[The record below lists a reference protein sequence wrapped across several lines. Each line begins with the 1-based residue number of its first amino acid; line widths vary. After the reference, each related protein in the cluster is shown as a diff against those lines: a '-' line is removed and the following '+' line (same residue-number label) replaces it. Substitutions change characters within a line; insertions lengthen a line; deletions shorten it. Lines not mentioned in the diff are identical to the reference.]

1 VGLAFRREADYA
13 KGQHSTPKGPA
24 AMVAIYA
31 IAIFLVAILALNF
44 ISFGR
49 LD

>member
-1 VGLAFRREADYA
+1 
-13 KGQHSTPKGPA
+13 
-24 AMVAIYA
+24 MVAIYA